1 MTTRITRRPRARRDV
16 IDAARY
22 IGEQNLS
29 AALQFAE
36 AVRKTEEFLA
46 QAPGI
51 GAPKDFSRPE
61 LAGMRLHSVQN
72 FRKYLI
78 FYIPKE
84 RGIEVVRVLHG
95 ARDLSP
101 LFDES

>member
-1 MTTRITRRPRARRDV
+1 V

-22 IGEQNLS
+22 IGQQNLS

-36 AVRKTEEFLA
+36 AVRKTEELLA
-46 QAPGI
+46 QTPGI
-51 GAPKDFSRPE
+51 GAPRDFSRLE

-78 FYIPKE
+78 FYLPKE
-84 RGIEVVRVLHG
+84 HGIEIVRVLNG